1 MGCTTAPTLGDDCCS
16 AQQSQ
21 ENTTFRSSQV
31 AFTDEV
37 AAIVE
42 IGPLETLQTRAS
54 YSILQ
59 NDADISFKANTA
71 IPFLWHYQLL
81 PESRFYASDHD
92 YCAKHHAGTQ
102 TGKKTNSTDAQCALS
117 VKALKEVQGV
127 DFNTSIEFNCKT
139 VHKKLDTSVHVIY
152 LMFFLDMQQR
162 LTVEPSHSRL
172 MTKHI
177 IHHLMSHSRGCLIS
191 DSAYPTMPWL
201 LPSYRQRAAS

>member
-1 MGCTTAPTLGDDCCS
+1 MPMGCTTAPTLGDDCCS

-102 TGKKTNSTDAQCALS
+102 TGEKTNSTDAQCALS
-117 VKALKEVQGV
+117 VKALKGEGTQT
-127 DFNTSIEFNCKT
+127 DWTDRELEPCFQDKATECRWT
-139 VHKKLDTSVHVIY
+139 
-152 LMFFLDMQQR
+152 QR
-162 LTVEPSHSRL
+162 TCFTR
-172 MTKHI
+172 
-177 IHHLMSHSRGCLIS
+177 
-191 DSAYPTMPWL
+191 SA
-201 LPSYRQRAAS
+201 RR